1 MRIGI
6 SILSHEGHSVWEN
19 GLVQNVA
26 FLAQSLRAL
35 PFVEEILLLDCGDG
49 TPLPTEFL
57 GLLPGCRVLRPAD
70 VDTLDLAI
78 EMGGGLDVA
87 WIDRM
92 RARGTRVVWY
102 VAGQPHV
109 SLAEP
114 HIFGKPGYFTRADR
128 CDEIWLLPKDEAHA
142 PLMRTLHRCPVR
154 IAPYLWSPQFVE
166 RRVAELGEAGIGLGW
181 RAPASGTGW
190 RVGIFEPNISVVKA
204 CPIPMLACDLAYRE
218 KPAALSHMLVYNS
231 AHLAEH
237 RTMLHLAN
245 SLSLVR
251 EHRATFLGRHD
262 IVSALAV
269 QVDAVVSH
277 QWGNEQNYLYLD
289 VLYAGHP
296 LVHNSPWLAE
306 TGYYYPGFEA
316 GIAAQRLLQAV
327 AHHEEDLA
335 GYTLQARRVMARLL
349 PTQAANVQA
358 HARLVLALWGNRLPS
373 RRPA

>member
-26 FLAQSLRAL
+26 FLAQALRAL
-35 PFVEEILLLDCGDG
+35 PFVEAVLLLDCGDG
-49 TPLPTEFL
+49 TPLPPEFL
-57 GLLPGCRVLRPAD
+57 ALLPGCLVCRPAD
-70 VDTLDLAI
+70 VDALDLAI

-92 RARGTRVVWY
+92 RARGTRVVCY
-102 VAGQPHV
+102 AAGQPHV

-114 HIFGKPGYFTRADR
+114 QLFGKPGYFARADR
-128 CDEIWLLPKDEAHA
+128 CDEVWLLPKDEVHA
-142 PLMRTLHRCPVR
+142 PMMRTLHRCPVR
-154 IAPYLWSPQFVE
+154 IAPYLWSPQFAQ
-166 RRVAELGEAGIGLGW
+166 RRQAELAQTGIPSGW
-181 RAPASGTGW
+181 RAPEPGTGW

-204 CPIPMLACDLAYRE
+204 CPIPMLACDLAYRQE
-218 KPAALSHMLVYNS
+218 PAAVQHLLVYNS
-231 AHLAEH
+231 AHLVGH

-245 SLSLVR
+245 SLNLVR

-262 IVSALAV
+262 IVSALAT

-277 QWGNEQNYLYLD
+277 QWGNEQNYLHLD
-289 VLYAGHP
+289 TLHAGHP

-306 TGYYYPGFEA
+306 AGYYYPGFEA
-316 GIAAQRLLQAV
+316 GAAARRLLQAV
-327 AHHEEDLA
+327 AHHEEDLPS
-335 GYTLQARRVMARLL
+335 YSHHARRVLDRLH
-349 PTQAANVQA
+349 PTQATNVQA
-358 HARLVLALWGNRLPS
+358 HARLVLALWGNRLPL